1 MGSAFDI
8 FYQLGMY
15 VFLYRNTVSS
25 LLLPAGF
32 VGFDELI
39 SSRETPMT
47 GVVYN
52 IYVNWAVCKRLIKP
66 R

>member
-1 MGSAFDI
+1 
-8 FYQLGMY
+8 
-15 VFLYRNTVSS
+15 
-25 LLLPAGF
+25 